1 MTARTSSIN
10 GVTRPREFNIELSWF
25 KRHGSTMRAS
35 AEASTIGLKPGEWPD
50 WFTMPVIGTFTLR
63 QVDDQGT
70 HIYSD
75 DNGSNWLTI
84 FND

>member
-10 GVTRPREFNIELSWF
+10 GVTRPREFEIDLKSFEA
-25 KRHGSTMRAS
+25 RGSTMRAS
-35 AEASTIGLKPGEWPD
+35 AEASTLGLKPGEWPD
-50 WFTMPVIGTFTLR
+50 WFTLPIIGTFVLR

-70 HIYSD
+70 HIYSC
-75 DNGSNWLTI
+75 GSNWFTI